1 MFVFAQRG
9 KLENFQ
15 NWTFKESFAV
25 QWFSKSIRP
34 VRCRP
39 LILRDANTRL
49 LSYMGANTRL
59 LSNWV
64 ALTLNVFV
72 ESMKMKLLSCICQYW
87 DHNYQFVENRARW
100 DHLGI
105 RIEFWALVVHQ
116 NFGTKRRLNTD
127 RYGTYFLGLVK
138 YRFRCMIRTN
148 YQTTRF
154 STGTS
159 GRTDADIWVQLMA
172 CELQT
177 CIGQNIWYCI
187 YSTYNMS
194 DMYLV

>member
-39 LILRDANTRL
+39 LILRDSNTKMTTIKL
-49 LSYMGANTRL
+49 EIPVIFCH
-59 LSNWV
+59 WV
-64 ALTLNVFV
+64 ALTLSVFV

-138 YRFRCMIRTN
+138 NANVF
-148 YQTTRF
+148 F
-154 STGTS
+154 
-159 GRTDADIWVQLMA
+159 L
-172 CELQT
+172 
-177 CIGQNIWYCI
+177 
-187 YSTYNMS
+187 
-194 DMYLV
+194 